1 MRHVITVIGSREQM
15 AEAAPKIKPR
25 QGEAQRETTWFA
37 CRDQEAPGT
46 LLDDIGSVVLRFV
59 QAPLLAYNLY
69 QQVHSTKLWSGKRPL
84 VLVRGRTL
92 SSRVAAFAG
101 RWGGGDVVMPAAPGT
116 APLGATRY
124 LLLDDGSLELRDG

>member
-15 AEAAPKIKPR
+15 AEVAPKIKPR
-25 QGEAQRETTWFA
+25 QGEAQRDLTWYA
-37 CRDQEAPGT
+37 CKDQETPGS
-46 LLDDIGSVVLRFV
+46 LLDDQDSVVLQAV
-59 QAPLLAYNLY
+59 QAPLLAYNFY
-69 QQVHSTKLWSGKRPL
+69 QQVHSIKLWSGKRPL

-101 RWGGGDVVMPAAPGT
+101 RWGGGDVVMPATPGI

-124 LLLDDGSLELRDG
+124 LLLEDGSLELRDG